1 MQNVM
6 NEQKGYSLIELMIAM
21 AIASIMMVVIYQA
34 HNSQIRASVTQSE
47 VLNMQQNIRA
57 AMYYMERAI
66 RMAGFDPGGGAR
78 AGVNDDFPN
87 PFQAIG
93 PAILANYLAFTVDAN
108 ENGTID
114 VNDSELF
121 AYRLNGDR
129 LEQFSTG
136 AVQWQP
142 IAENVDAV
150 NFVYLDRD
158 GNPTNAPTDVRS
170 IQVTMVVRSGDSVP
184 AYMIRHVDDNVY
196 TNQQGDVILGQQND
210 NFRRMRL
217 TSEINCRNLY

>member
-1 MQNVM
+1 MQRVM
-6 NEQKGYSLIELMIAM
+6 TEEKGLTLIELLIAM
-21 AIASIMMVVIYQA
+21 AIAAIMMTVIYKA
-34 HNSQIRASVTQSE
+34 HDSQVRSSVTQNE
-47 VLNMQQNIRA
+47 IVNMQQNIRA

-66 RMAGFDPGGGAR
+66 RMAGFDPSGSAD
-78 AGVNDDFPN
+78 AGLNDDFPN

-93 PAILANYLAFTVDAN
+93 PAMLANYLAFTVDAN

-142 IAENVDAV
+142 IAENVDAI
-150 NFVYLDRD
+150 NFVYIDRN
-158 GNPTNAPTDVRS
+158 GNTTTAPTDVRS
-170 IQVTMVVRSGDSVP
+170 IQVTLVVRSGDSVP
-184 AYMIRHVDDNVY
+184 AYMVRHVDDNVY

-217 TSEINCRNLY
+217 TTEINCRNLY

>member
-1 MQNVM
+1 MQSLIK
-6 NEQKGYSLIELMIAM
+6 EETGWTLIELLISM

-47 VLNMQQNIRA
+47 VLNMQQNTRA

-66 RMAGFDPGGGAR
+66 RMAGFDPGGGAD

-114 VNDSELF
+114 VNDNELF

-142 IAENVDAV
+142 IAENVDAL
-150 NFVYLDRD
+150 NFVYLDRS
-158 GNPTNAPTDVRS
+158 GNRTNAPTDVRS

-210 NFRRMRL
+210 AFRRMRL
-217 TSEINCRNLY
+217 SAEINCRNLY

>member
-1 MQNVM
+1 MQSLLT
-6 NEQKGYSLIELMIAM
+6 EEKGFTLIELLISM
-21 AIASIMMVVIYQA
+21 AVAGIMMTVIYQA
-34 HNSQIRASVTQSE
+34 HNSQIRSSVTQSE
-47 VLNMQQNIRA
+47 VVNMQQNIRA

-66 RMAGFDPGGGAR
+66 RMAGFDPGGGAA

-87 PFQAIG
+87 PHEAIG
-93 PAILANYLAFTVDAN
+93 PAILANYLAFSVDAN

-150 NFVYLDRD
+150 NFVYLDNG
-158 GNPTNAPTDVRS
+158 GNTTSAPTDVRS
-170 IQVTMVVRSGDSVP
+170 IQVTLVVRSGDSVP
-184 AYMIRHVDDNVY
+184 AYMIRHVDDNIY

-217 TSEINCRNLY
+217 TTEINCRNLY

>member
-1 MQNVM
+1 MLKKLSENS
-6 NEQKGYSLIELMIAM
+6 GLTLIELMIAM
-21 AIASIMMVVIYQA
+21 AVAAIMMTVIYKA
-34 HNSQIRASVTQSE
+34 HDAQIRSSITQSE
-47 VLNMQQNIRA
+47 VVNMQQNIRA

-66 RMAGFDPGGGAR
+66 RMAGFDPGGGAS
-78 AGVNDDFPN
+78 AGLSTDFPA
-87 PFQAIG
+87 PHQAIG
-93 PAILANYLAFTVDAN
+93 PAILANYLAFSVDAN
-108 ENGTID
+108 ENGAID

-121 AYRLNGDR
+121 AFRLNGDR

-150 NFVYLDRD
+150 NFVYLDKN
-158 GNPTNAPTDVRS
+158 GNRTAAPTDVRS
-170 IQVTMVVRSGDSVP
+170 IQVTLVVRSGDSVP
-184 AYMIRHVDDNVY
+184 AYMMKHVDDNVY

-217 TSEINCRNLY
+217 TTEINCRNLY